1 MLMQGKK
8 GLVVGVANKR
18 SIAWAIAARAAEQGA
33 RLALSYQ
40 NERLGENVFELAKS
54 LENPL
59 LLQLDV
65 NDDAQIEAAFER
77 VREEFGSLD
86 FLVHSVAFA
95 PKQDLEGTFVSTSR
109 EGYRIAQE
117 ISSYSL
123 TALTRAACPL
133 MTEGGSI
140 VALSYLGAERVIPHY
155 NVMGVAKAALEASVR
170 YLANDLGPN
179 RIRVNALS
187 AGPIKTLAAAGI
199 SGFSHMLDHHRK
211 KAPLRKNTELA
222 EVADAALFLLSDLSR
237 GVTGQTIYVDGG
249 YSIIGM

>member
-1 MLMQGKK
+1 MQGKR

-18 SIAWAIAARAAEQGA
+18 SIAWAIAARVAEQGA

-40 NERLGENVFELAKS
+40 NERLGENVFELAKT
-54 LENPL
+54 LESPL

-65 NDDAQIEAAFER
+65 NDDAQIDAAFER
-77 VREEFGSLD
+77 VREEFGRLD

-95 PKQDLEGTFVSTSR
+95 PKQELEGTFLSTSR
-109 EGYRIAQE
+109 EGYKIAQE
-117 ISSYSL
+117 ISAYSL
-123 TALTRAACPL
+123 TALTRAAYPL

-170 YLANDLGPN
+170 YLANDLGSS

-199 SGFSHMLDHHRK
+199 SGFSQMLEHHRN
-211 KAPLRKNTELA
+211 KAPLKKNTELA

>member
-1 MLMQGKK
+1 MQGKK

>member
-1 MLMQGKK
+1 MQGKK

-18 SIAWAIAARAAEQGA
+18 SIAWAIAARVAEQGA

-65 NDDAQIEAAFER
+65 NDDAQIDAAFER
-77 VREEFGSLD
+77 IREEFGRLD

-170 YLANDLGPN
+170 YLANDLGSN

-211 KAPLRKNTELA
+211 KAPLKKNTELA